1 MHPGTRSR
9 KTSRESGG
17 KLFTITDKARIVAAS
32 KERWIGLKDSR
43 NLARVAI
50 DNAYFDTYKPRQ
62 VKSTVAQ
69 LVDLE
74 EDMAKDDFDYSV
86 FVKREDPA
94 HWKVYK
100 NELKEDLD
108 KLEGFLRLK
117 AEPVALWNERQA
129 REKQARS
136 PKCDESGLV
145 GVWQVMQSLGVTP
158 KLTMDDA
165 LNMSFFRK
173 KDDTSPLPEYLMSCS
188 RHGMTH
194 HDILKAME
202 TLSNGRIGGRF
213 FEFYPQRRVDIRYW
227 LAGWIK
233 RGVVPLATLNYQKS
247 VRSVT
252 EEERSYLPKDW
263 HHHMIYA
270 VSYDGVHL
278 SNPIS
283 KMKAEHF
290 KQRIESESVVM
301 ISRDEVLGRLQGDM
315 DYEQLKSYPEWR
327 QMNVAGQIEVIERE
341 EERFHSLN
349 IPCGMK
355 HIAIPSSMI
364 GGITLFSHKDSEN
377 HKAIMSSEEVFL
389 KI

>member
-1 MHPGTRSR
+1 M
-9 KTSRESGG
+9 
-17 KLFTITDKARIVAAS
+17 
-32 KERWIGLKDSR
+32 
-43 NLARVAI
+43 
-50 DNAYFDTYKPRQ
+50 
-62 VKSTVAQ
+62 
-69 LVDLE
+69 
-74 EDMAKDDFDYSV
+74 
-86 FVKREDPA
+86 
-94 HWKVYK
+94 
-100 NELKEDLD
+100 KEDLD

-355 HIAIPSSMI
+355 QIAIPSSMI

>member
-1 MHPGTRSR
+1 M
-9 KTSRESGG
+9 
-17 KLFTITDKARIVAAS
+17 
-32 KERWIGLKDSR
+32 
-43 NLARVAI
+43 
-50 DNAYFDTYKPRQ
+50 
-62 VKSTVAQ
+62 
-69 LVDLE
+69 
-74 EDMAKDDFDYSV
+74 
-86 FVKREDPA
+86 
-94 HWKVYK
+94 
-100 NELKEDLD
+100 KEDLD